1 MHDTSPLRRR
11 RSTGA
16 RDDVNQLAVPSTST
30 PSIPC
35 PDCERFFDS
44 SKAMKVH
51 VFRSHTV
58 TSTSVSCPHCERTFD
73 SSPAMRVHVFRSHKS
88 LSVVKESDG
97 IAPNSEPTPISK
109 RESLRNAA
117 LGKRKASRRT
127 IGSISAQNEHVS
139 VIYGKSIE
147 AVNITISASITNA
160 GNIGNDCKWLYSFAN
175 NPKRATLEIKE
186 FFAQLADQTEMSFGE
201 GYSIHTFLFNAV
213 TTPEESLSNFHAMI
227 KSRRSGNAKTTPPSP
242 ISNSPCSSTIARTSS
257 SEVKSNTPVSIIR
270 RSPTLNNISITA
282 TTERRPSISPLAMS
296 NLSLNKSAK
305 FESSLS
311 STKATPTPLTETPS
325 PFTLST
331 LSLNGSARSRLGG
344 PTTTPRAHESSP
356 SSQSSPISGAEKA
369 AIDAKKTVRQKLIE
383 ISGQKIKQC
392 FESTKSFAGF
402 RNIFTEEEIESI
414 KESIIDYRR
423 SRFTRANNAW
433 TWKTEE
439 KTTIECDVKAQ
450 MSVCIKEQL
459 KKRPRIWNDQIR
471 RFAPHNC
478 EAISQAAYLLDF
490 AVSSDMKSFVYFIDI
505 KEMLKCGRGWTDESN
520 KEDKDARAIVEEKM
534 SILKGGLE
542 QEDMDLWTSMIK
554 KTGSN
559 TLTLDEYI
567 KPKDMDQWVLHRM
580 RRKEMKE
587 HPNLQIW
594 ESVLAEMEVSK
605 MVDRRMKEVLRA
617 LVD

>member
-1 MHDTSPLRRR
+1 M
-11 RSTGA
+11 A
-16 RDDVNQLAVPSTST
+16 
-30 PSIPC
+30 
-35 PDCERFFDS
+35 
-44 SKAMKVH
+44 
-51 VFRSHTV
+51 
-58 TSTSVSCPHCERTFD
+58 
-73 SSPAMRVHVFRSHKS
+73 
-88 LSVVKESDG
+88 LS
-97 IAPNSEPTPISK
+97 
-109 RESLRNAA
+109 
-117 LGKRKASRRT
+117 
-127 IGSISAQNEHVS
+127 
-139 VIYGKSIE
+139 
-147 AVNITISASITNA
+147 
-160 GNIGNDCKWLYSFAN
+160 
-175 NPKRATLEIKE
+175 
-186 FFAQLADQTEMSFGE
+186 
-201 GYSIHTFLFNAV
+201 
-213 TTPEESLSNFHAMI
+213 
-227 KSRRSGNAKTTPPSP
+227 
-242 ISNSPCSSTIARTSS
+242 
-257 SEVKSNTPVSIIR
+257 
-270 RSPTLNNISITA
+270 
-282 TTERRPSISPLAMS
+282 
-296 NLSLNKSAK
+296 
-305 FESSLS
+305 
-311 STKATPTPLTETPS
+311 
-325 PFTLST
+325 
-331 LSLNGSARSRLGG
+331 
-344 PTTTPRAHESSP
+344 
-356 SSQSSPISGAEKA
+356 EKA

-520 KEDKDARAIVEEKM
+520 KEDKDARAIVEEKWTQGIGRKGRPNFIKIKTPAHPEYFVAM

-594 ESVLAEMEVSK
+594 ESVLAEVHGGIENG
-605 MVDRRMKEVLRA
+605 
-617 LVD
+617 